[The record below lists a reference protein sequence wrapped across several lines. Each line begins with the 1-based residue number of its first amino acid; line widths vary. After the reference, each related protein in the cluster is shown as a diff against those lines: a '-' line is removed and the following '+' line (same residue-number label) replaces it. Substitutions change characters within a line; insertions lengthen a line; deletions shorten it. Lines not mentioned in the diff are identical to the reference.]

1 MKAIVYPEYGL
12 VQFQEVAK
20 PAPKEDEVL
29 IKVYAASIN
38 AFDRH
43 FLRGKPMLV
52 RIMGG
57 NGLRKP
63 KDQRLGVDLAGRVE
77 AVGSNVTHFKPGDEV
92 FGRGRGAFAEYACAR
107 ATSIVLKPPALTFE
121 QAAAVPIAALTALGA
136 LRDKAQVQPGQQVL
150 IQGASGAVGTF
161 AVQLAKILGAEVTA
175 VCSTQNV
182 EQARALGADH
192 VIDYTREDFTKNGQ
206 QYDVI
211 LAVNGYHS
219 IFAYRRALRPGGI
232 YLMVGAATA
241 RLIRSMLQDD
251 DPGPLLTRMGDKR
264 LGFFRPPPPRNIWR
278 TSKHCWKP
286 ASSCRRLR
294 SVTPCA
300 RRPPRS
306 AIWTPA
312 TRAAKSCSRWIRLPP
327 PRKGRE
333 AGGNGWISVIQEGTR
348 ESSCL
353 DQVRT
358 PGSSPGPGDRQAGSE
373 GQ

>member
-43 FLRGKPMLV
+43 FLRGRPMLV

-77 AVGSNVTHFKPGDEV
+77 AVGGNVTQFKLSDEV

-107 ATSIVLKPPALTFE
+107 ETSVVLKPPTLAFE

-161 AVQLAKILGAEVTA
+161 AVQLAKILGAQVTA
-175 VCSTQNV
+175 
-182 EQARALGADH
+182 
-192 VIDYTREDFTKNGQ
+192 
-206 QYDVI
+206 
-211 LAVNGYHS
+211 
-219 IFAYRRALRPGGI
+219 
-232 YLMVGAATA
+232 
-241 RLIRSMLQDD
+241 
-251 DPGPLLTRMGDKR
+251 
-264 LGFFRPPPPRNIWR
+264 
-278 TSKHCWKP
+278 
-286 ASSCRRLR
+286 
-294 SVTPCA
+294 
-300 RRPPRS
+300 
-306 AIWTPA
+306 
-312 TRAAKSCSRWIRLPP
+312 SRWIRLPNP
-327 PRKGRE
+327 HKGHKATGKQLIVRNQ
-333 AGGNGWISVIQEGTR
+333 GGDS
-348 ESSCL
+348 
-353 DQVRT
+353 
-358 PGSSPGPGDRQAGSE
+358 
-373 GQ
+373 

>member
-38 AFDRH
+38 ALDRH
-43 FLRGKPMLV
+43 FLRGKPLLV

-63 KDQRLGVDLAGRVE
+63 KDPRLGVDLAGRVE
-77 AVGSNVTHFKPGDEV
+77 AVGRNVTQFKPGDEV

-107 ATSIVLKPPALTFE
+107 ATAIVLKPPALTFE

-136 LRDKAQVQPGQQVL
+136 LRDKAQVQPGQKVL

-161 AVQLAKILGAEVTA
+161 AVQLAKAFGAEVTA

-192 VIDYTREDFTKNGQ
+192 VINYTREDFTKNGQ

-241 RLIRSMLQDD
+241 RLIRSMLQTMIL
-251 DPGPLLTRMGDKR
+251 GPLLTRIGDKR
-264 LGFFRPPPPRNIWR
+264 LGFFSAAPTPEHLAYLKELLE
-278 TSKHCWKP
+278 TGQLVP
-286 ASSCRRLR
+286 AVEKCYPLCE
-294 SVTPCA
+294 TA
-300 RRPPRS
+300 A
-306 AIWTPA
+306 AIRYMDAGHSRGKIVLTVDQA
-312 TRAAKSCSRWIRLPP
+312 TAA
-327 PRKGRE
+327 
-333 AGGNGWISVIQEGTR
+333 A
-348 ESSCL
+348 
-353 DQVRT
+353 
-358 PGSSPGPGDRQAGSE
+358 
-373 GQ
+373 